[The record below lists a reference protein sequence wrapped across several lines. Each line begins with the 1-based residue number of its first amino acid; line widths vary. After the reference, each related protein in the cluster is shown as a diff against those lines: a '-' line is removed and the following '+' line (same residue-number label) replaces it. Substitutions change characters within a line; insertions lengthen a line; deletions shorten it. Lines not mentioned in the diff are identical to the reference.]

1 MMPEVKSCAFC
12 VLAIFSPYKTFSPMN
27 SADTESSAN
36 IDVNAFA
43 IIEETER
50 TVTFPISLMFPF

>member
-1 MMPEVKSCAFC
+1 
-12 VLAIFSPYKTFSPMN
+12 MN

-50 TVTFPISLMFPF
+50 TFTLPMSSIFPFCERVSVVTI